1 VSKQVISTNQ
11 APKAIGPYSQAIRA
25 GDLIFVSE
33 QVPLDP
39 TTGMIQGDIST
50 QTRQS
55 LENIREIL
63 AAAGASLSDVVK
75 TTVFLKNLDDFNS
88 MNTVYQRYF
97 TGDAPARSTIE
108 VSRIPRGALIE
119 IETIATI
126 CKQEYFP
133 NTC

>member
-1 VSKQVISTNQ
+1 MAKKVISTNH

-25 GDLIFVSE
+25 GDLIFVSGQIPIE
-33 QVPLDP
+33 P
-39 TTGMIQGDIST
+39 TTGQIQGDIST

-55 LENIREIL
+55 LENIKEIL
-63 AAAGASLSDVVK
+63 AADGASLLDVVK

-97 TGDAPARSTIE
+97 TGDAPARSTVE

-119 IETIATI
+119 IETIAMI
-126 CKQEYFP
+126 CKQE
-133 NTC
+133 